1 MSDFMK
7 SIVEEALG
15 RRTPARSTA
24 VTADLAGGNLPLQ
37 SKSSPAGIAGLSRPN
52 YQREKRNKR
61 LAAESCV
68 LVNGAQPAS
77 PPITSM
83 SENFVEQALSPLL
96 RLSLHQGKSDVA
108 KVSTAKQDQGLNQEQ
123 MKCDREFMNCSG
135 MIGQCEDGMSFW
147 FYPNLHQKLASEFG
161 IYGTVHPV
169 MGIVTAEQCLPSQLL
184 IYDKLV
190 STTSLENEVKWSK
203 DSGSEFFV
211 RLSGSE
217 QDAPI
222 MMSVLKQWQNR
233 HKQLTERAI
242 AFHESLQ
249 PSPRVTKLL
258 GIAPGEALT
267 VVEGLSR
274 LRSIALL
281 DRCFK
286 HGLSS
291 RLRYR
296 IENRYLIVTGEP
308 DEIREA
314 SSVML
319 SISEPYMK

>member
-1 MSDFMK
+1 MPVK
-7 SIVEEALG
+7 EA
-15 RRTPARSTA
+15 
-24 VTADLAGGNLPLQ
+24 VI
-37 SKSSPAGIAGLSRPN
+37 SS
-52 YQREKRNKR
+52 
-61 LAAESCV
+61 
-68 LVNGAQPAS
+68 VNSSSQPAS
-77 PPITSM
+77 GMASAISI

-96 RLSLHQGKSDVA
+96 RLSLHQVKTNIA
-108 KVSTAKQDQGLNQEQ
+108 KPNTAKQDQSQIQEQ
-123 MKCDREFMNCSG
+123 MKCDRELMNCSG

-147 FYPNLHQKLASEFG
+147 FYPNLHPKLASEFG

-190 STTSLENEVKWSK
+190 SSTSLENEVKWSK

-233 HKQLTERAI
+233 HKQLAERAI

-249 PSPRVTKLL
+249 PSSRVTKLL
-258 GIAPGEALT
+258 GIAPGEALA